1 MPDAAGDDVP
11 ELVQGDGVGA
21 GVVEQHHRPVLDI
34 VQPPL
39 RGNKSEQSCWIKICY
54 IAVTRMDKFI
64 KFSLPIQDSW
74 IWKGLAWCFCSL

>member
-64 KFSLPIQDSW
+64 KFFSSYS
-74 IWKGLAWCFCSL
+74 GLLDLVGFGLVFL